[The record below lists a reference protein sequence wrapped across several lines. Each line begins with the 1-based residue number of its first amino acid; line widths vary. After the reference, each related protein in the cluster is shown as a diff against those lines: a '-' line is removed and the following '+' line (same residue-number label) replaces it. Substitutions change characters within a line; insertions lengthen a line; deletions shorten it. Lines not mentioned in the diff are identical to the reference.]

1 MSLAI
6 PGRWVE
12 EWIQS
17 SPPLRGFSLKGRSV
31 WLLLCYQ
38 GSWSGLNAGSWPQ
51 NIQQTIFV
59 GKCHF
64 IKFAFFMGPGCVLRE
79 PVPATQRS
87 RSSQADGNWGCKYRG
102 FIKRHFTNRAI
113 TVFLSQLPFV
123 LEVLSAQACAGKHL
137 CPLSMRQPKE
147 ERGKKEKILCP
158 ESFSWQPGKA
168 VEFFSPVFLS
178 LSKGGSWKLKFGSSL
193 CTG

>member
-1 MSLAI
+1 MQAAGPKISNK
-6 PGRWVE
+6 P
-12 EWIQS
+12 
-17 SPPLRGFSLKGRSV
+17 FSLENAISSNSLFLQDQAVCCESQSLPHKVLALPELTGTGDVNIEDLSKG
-31 WLLLCYQ
+31 
-38 GSWSGLNAGSWPQ
+38 
-51 NIQQTIFV
+51 T
-59 GKCHF
+59 
-64 IKFAFFMGPGCVLRE
+64 
-79 PVPATQRS
+79 
-87 RSSQADGNWGCKYRG
+87 
-102 FIKRHFTNRAI
+102 FTNRAI

-137 CPLSMRQPKE
+137 CPLSMRQPEE